1 MGRILVIDHDE
12 SRRRQLREHLS
23 GCHGCEVVDAD
34 PAGNLRD
41 ASAGATA
48 IIAAAELFEEGSEL
62 AALAKTV
69 PTVLLASVPSVRQ
82 AVASMHAGVVDY
94 LAYPLEPSARVR
106 EGAPLARKEPSAGL
120 LASER
125 GARGHPSQEEP
136 SAGVREG
143 VPLARKELSAG
154 VREGAPLARNQPSAG
169 ATRER
174 VEHEEALHTN
184 PVPPLLLKALQR
196 CAGTIQARQPSEFA
210 PLIGHCPP
218 MGELFDR
225 IRAVAPTNSPVLIQ
239 GEPGTGKELVAR
251 ALHAASTRR
260 SAQMI
265 TLNCAAVP
273 PSMIASE
280 LFGDTSAA
288 SSSRRGLVDLAD
300 GGTLFL
306 DAVGDLPPA
315 AQEHLLALLQE
326 GMVGGKRFDIRLLA
340 ATHHDLRRL
349 AENGHV
355 RHDLCVRLHAAVLR
369 VPPLRERDEDILAL
383 ADDILQRSAAKLNKR
398 GLSFATGAAEA
409 MRRYPWPG
417 NVREL
422 ENAIERAV
430 ILCEGTTIDAGQLA
444 IDAIELGRLR
454 PFIPPPSPAATKANA
469 PPAPAE
475 AASASPDSGALENF
489 FLRFVLE
496 NQDQL
501 TETELAEQ
509 LGISRKSLWERRQ
522 RLNIPRRRT
531 RKRGPRRDDS

>member
-1 MGRILVIDHDE
+1 MGRVLIIDHDE
-12 SRRRQLREHLS
+12 SRRRQLREYLS
-23 GCHGCEVVDAD
+23 GCHGCEVVDA
-34 PAGNLRD
+34 ASTGNLRD

-48 IIAAAELFEEGSEL
+48 IIAAAELFDEGSEL

-69 PTVLLASVPSVRQ
+69 PTVLIASAPSVRQ

-94 LAYPLEPSARVR
+94 LAYPLEPSA
-106 EGAPLARKEPSAGL
+106 
-120 LASER
+120 
-125 GARGHPSQEEP
+125 
-136 SAGVREG
+136 GVREG
-143 VPLARKELSAG
+143 VPLARKE
-154 VREGAPLARNQPSAG
+154 PSAG
-169 ATRER
+169 AARER
-174 VEHEEALHTN
+174 AVREG
-184 PVPPLLLKALQR
+184 VPPLLLKALQR
-196 CAGTIQARQPSEFA
+196 CAGAIQARQPSEFA
-210 PLIGHCPP
+210 PLIGRCPP

-280 LFGDTSAA
+280 LFGDASTA
-288 SSSRRGLVDLAD
+288 SSARRGLVDLAD

-326 GMVGGKRFDIRLLA
+326 GMVGGRRFDVRLLA
-340 ATHHDLRRL
+340 ATHDDLRRL

-369 VPPLRERDEDILAL
+369 VPPLRERGEDILAL
-383 ADDILQRSAAKLNKR
+383 ANDILERSAAKLNKR
-398 GLSFATGAAEA
+398 GLSFAASAAEA

-430 ILCEGTTIDAGQLA
+430 ILCEGTTIDAGELA

-454 PFIPPPSPAATKANA
+454 PFIPPPSPTAAKADA

>member
-1 MGRILVIDHDE
+1 MGRVLVIDHDE
-12 SRRRQLREHLS
+12 SRRRQLREYLS
-23 GCHGCEVVDAD
+23 GHHGCEVVDA
-34 PAGNLRD
+34 ASTGNLRD

-48 IIAAAELFEEGSEL
+48 IIAAAELFDEGSEL

-69 PTVLLASVPSVRQ
+69 PTVLIASAPSVRQ

-94 LAYPLEPSARVR
+94 LAYPLEPSAGAARERAVR
-106 EGAPLARKEPSAGL
+106 EGIPLARKEPSAG
-120 LASER
+120 AARER
-125 GARGHPSQEEP
+125 A
-136 SAGVREG
+136 VREG
-143 VPLARKELSAG
+143 
-154 VREGAPLARNQPSAG
+154 
-169 ATRER
+169 
-174 VEHEEALHTN
+174 
-184 PVPPLLLKALQR
+184 VPPLLLKALQR
-196 CAGTIQARQPSEFA
+196 CAGAIQARQPSEFA
-210 PLIGHCPP
+210 PLIGRCPP

-280 LFGDTSAA
+280 LFGDASAA
-288 SSSRRGLVDLAD
+288 SSARRGLVDLAD

-326 GMVGGKRFDIRLLA
+326 GMVGGRRFDVRLLA
-340 ATHHDLRRL
+340 ATHDDLRRL

-369 VPPLRERDEDILAL
+369 VPPLRERGEDILAL
-383 ADDILQRSAAKLNKR
+383 ANDILERSAAKLNKR
-398 GLSFATGAAEA
+398 GLSFAASAAEA

-430 ILCEGTTIDAGQLA
+430 ILCEGAAIDAGELA

-454 PFIPPPSPAATKANA
+454 PFIPPSSPTAAKADA